1 MEGTA
6 DVINGKE
13 IRPHHYIRSILPEGP
28 IGRHT
33 RLKPGDEL
41 LEVRTCID
49 PVSNQE
55 LLPRTIIVERSFD
68 YHFRSM
74 DDVFSI

>member
-1 MEGTA
+1 MSKFSETGGLGISLEGTV

-41 LEVRTCID
+41 LEVSTRTMFLLKS
-49 PVSNQE
+49 VSRV
-55 LLPRTIIVERSFD
+55 RTS
-68 YHFRSM
+68 YLSL
-74 DDVFSI
+74 